1 MINVG
6 LLGAGR
12 IAGVHATAITRH
24 PESTLVAV
32 SDYIPA
38 NAKKIA
44 ADLVA
49 HPGIALVAGGVPLLL
64 GTFLVL
70 VHNTWTWNW
79 DVIVTIAGWLLF
91 VVGLFRLWCV
101 DVWIDVMKKHKDT
114 AALRAGL
121 IVFVIGILLIY
132 VGFFR

>member
-1 MINVG
+1 MLTTVFLAKFLGIVFTSFALG
-6 LLGAGR
+6 LLFNR
-12 IAGVHATAITRH
+12 DH
-24 PESTLVAV
+24 
-32 SDYIPA
+32 
-38 NAKKIA
+38 AKKIA

-49 HPGIALVAGGVPLLL
+49 HPGIALVAGVVPLLL
-64 GTFLVL
+64 GAFLVL
-70 VHNTWTWNW
+70 VHNTWAWNW

-101 DVWIDVMKKHKDT
+101 DVWIDVMKKHKDRV
-114 AALRAGL
+114 ALRAGL